1 MLLSTKIFLAK
12 VTSKVCQKKLFEQK
26 YLNYYV
32 LDTNQWTY
40 EIKDLNKEKILESF
54 SEKQLLLSKFHKCVP
69 YPEIDSH
76 IKDNVRVVQDLSN
89 FATKK
94 ELNHATDVDIFN
106 LPAKRDLLL

>member
-1 MLLSTKIFLAK
+1 MLLI
-12 VTSKVCQKKLFEQK
+12 
-26 YLNYYV
+26 
-32 LDTNQWTY
+32 
-40 EIKDLNKEKILESF
+40 
-54 SEKQLLLSKFHKCVP
+54 KFHKCVP
-69 YPEIDSH
+69 YPETDSH